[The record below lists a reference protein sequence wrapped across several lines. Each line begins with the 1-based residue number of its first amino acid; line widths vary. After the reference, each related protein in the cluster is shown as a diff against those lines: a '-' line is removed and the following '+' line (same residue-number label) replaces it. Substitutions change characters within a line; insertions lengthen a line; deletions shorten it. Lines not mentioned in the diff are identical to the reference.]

1 MVPWET
7 RSGSVLMR
15 MLILFFIIFWS
26 PLLSHFWSILGAGW
40 GPKIDPKSTCGPT
53 KCSGYRF
60 LSDLYGM
67 LRLARVLDWIWG
79 RFLMK
84 NRCFFHRFFSQLVS
98 FFSTWRPSRNIAIY
112 ISGATFSF
120 FQFFIFRRKN
130 VKKREKN
137 TTQEKTPKMTPGRT
151 PNGPHF

>member
-1 MVPWET
+1 MAPWV
-7 RSGSVLMR
+7 SLPGVVAMGL
-15 MLILFFIIFWS
+15 LILFLVVFWS

-60 LSDLYGM
+60 LSDFYGM
-67 LRLARVLDWIWG
+67 LRLAHVLDSIWG

-84 NRCFFHRFFSQLVS
+84 KRRFRHRFFSQLVS

-120 FQFFIFRRKN
+120 FQFFIFSS
-130 VKKREKN
+130 KKRQKS
-137 TTQEKTPKMTPGRT
+137 
-151 PNGPHF
+151 